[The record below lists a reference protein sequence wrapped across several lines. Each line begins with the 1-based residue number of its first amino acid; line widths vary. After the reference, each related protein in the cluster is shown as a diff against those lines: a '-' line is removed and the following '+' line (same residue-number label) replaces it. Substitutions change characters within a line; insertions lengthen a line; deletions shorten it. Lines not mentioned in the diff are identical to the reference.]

1 MDGCG
6 GAQEAVLSLTAT
18 HDMDGLQVRCIV
30 TDGNFDQI
38 VSAAATL
45 RVTQLPLTGD
55 QSMPGL
61 WALMAR
67 LSLMLARCRSRRSHR
82 RTTKHEQIAVRQRF

>member
-1 MDGCG
+1 MAGT
-6 GAQEAVLSLTAT
+6 QEAVLPLTAT
-18 HDMDGLQVRCIV
+18 YDMDGLQVRCIV

-45 RVTQLPLTGD
+45 RVTQLPLTDG

-61 WALMAR
+61 WALMAM
-67 LSLMLARCRSRRSHR
+67 LSLMLAALSLRRRSHR
-82 RTTKHEQIAVRQRF
+82 RTNEA

>member
-1 MDGCG
+1 
-6 GAQEAVLSLTAT
+6 
-18 HDMDGLQVRCIV
+18 MDGLQVRCIV

-61 WALMAR
+61 WALMAM
-67 LSLMLARCRSRRSHR
+67 LSLVLA
-82 RTTKHEQIAVRQRF
+82 ARF

>member
-1 MDGCG
+1 M
-6 GAQEAVLSLTAT
+6 
-18 HDMDGLQVRCIV
+18 RCIV

-61 WALMAR
+61 WALMAV
-67 LSLMLARCRSRRSHR
+67 LSLVLAALSLRRWDLR
-82 RTTKHEQIAVRQRF
+82 RTNET